1 MTISGILFSG
11 NFMTIS
17 TLVPEIDKPWPL
29 HASITAD
36 GHYLVFA
43 NFFALEQANIVAD
56 QTLDVFRIDTTT
68 GKLQMVTGP
77 HSAGLPRGDMPAIT
91 SDGMCVAYRSWTDNA
106 DGTSQT
112 GIAVKNVATGAT
124 VQVAGKSGSTPV
136 FFDDLSMSNDGQLV
150 AYLARPSYGDS
161 FHESIVVQDVS
172 TKQVVYRS
180 DNLDNVKYV
189 QLSGDGKSILVADD
203 DLRIVNMATGASRVL
218 ADWHGDANGLSI
230 SADGR
235 YVLYTA
241 NVGTGAA
248 GAGFTDVALVR
259 KDMESGTVKVVQQA
273 PASTLNY
280 SPGSALMSADGH
292 LVTFTGDPVTHAAT
306 TRDAALLVMDMESG
320 VVTRPVQTAGN
331 AAAQAVSNGAIVYM
345 VPSEAHP
352 QYITEGTLKLVTLWG
367 DGGLNGSQGDDV
379 LTGTGGDDK
388 LAGQGGNDR
397 LTGGA
402 GNDVIDGGAGL
413 DTAVYAAKRGAY
425 EIFAVDGTWTVRDK
439 SGQEGTDILTGVE
452 RLHFA
457 DMDVALDVNGTAGQ
471 VYRLYQA
478 AFARQPDAEGLGF
491 WIKAM
496 DEGASLNEVSH
507 GFVGSPEF
515 IARYGAAPTH
525 RALVEQFYLNV
536 LHRPGEAAG
545 VDWWTTQLDNH
556 VGTVFDVLTGF
567 SESAENQAALVGVL
581 ANGIE
586 YKPFG

>member
-1 MTISGILFSG
+1 MT
-11 NFMTIS
+11 TS
-17 TLVPEIDKPWPL
+17 TLVPAVDHTWPL
-29 HASITAD
+29 HTAITAD

-43 NFFALEQANIVAD
+43 NFFALEQTNLVAD
-56 QTLDVFRIDTTT
+56 QTLDVFRVDTTT

-77 HSAGLPRGDMPAIT
+77 RSDGLPRGDMPAIT
-91 SDGMCVAYRSWTDNA
+91 SDGMRVAYRSWTDNA

-112 GIAVKNVATGAT
+112 GIAVKDMATGAT

-136 FFDDLSMSNDGQLV
+136 FFDDLSMSNDGRLV
-150 AYLARPSYGDS
+150 AYLTRPSYGDN
-161 FHESIVVQDVS
+161 FHENIVVQDVR

-180 DNLDNVKYV
+180 DDLDNVKHV
-189 QLSGDGKSILVADD
+189 QLSGDGKSLLVADD
-203 DLRIVNMATGASRVL
+203 DLHIVNVATGASRVL
-218 ADWHGDANGLSI
+218 ADWHGDSNGLSI

-241 NVGTGAA
+241 NVGTGVA
-248 GAGFTDVALVR
+248 GASDADIALVR
-259 KDMESGTVKVVQQA
+259 KDLESGAVKVVQQA
-273 PASTLNY
+273 PASPLNY
-280 SPGSALMSADGH
+280 SLSSGLMSPDGH
-292 LVTFTGDPVTHAAT
+292 LVTFAGDPVTHAPT
-306 TRDAALLVMDMESG
+306 TRDAALLVMDMETG
-320 VVTRPVQTAGN
+320 AITQTAQTVGY
-331 AAAQAVSNGAIVYM
+331 ASGETMSNGAIVYM
-345 VPSEAHP
+345 VPSEVHP
-352 QYITEGTLKLVTLWG
+352 QYITEGTLKLVTISG
-367 DGGLNGSQGDDV
+367 GGGLNGSQGNDV
-379 LTGTGGDDK
+379 LTGTGADDK
-388 LAGQGGNDR
+388 LFGQGGNDR
-397 LTGGA
+397 LTGAA

-413 DTAVYAAKRGAY
+413 DTAVYAGKRGDY
-425 EIFAVDGTWTVRDK
+425 EIVAVNGMWTVRDK
-439 SGQEGTDILTGVE
+439 SGHEGTDKLTAVE

-496 DEGASLNEVSH
+496 DEGASLNQVSH
-507 GFVGSPEF
+507 GFVGSAEF
-515 IARYGAAPTH
+515 VARYGAAPTH
-525 RALVEQFYLNV
+525 RALVEQFYLNL
-536 LHRPGEAAG
+536 LHRPGEAEG